1 MTEIATAAKALQDGS
16 LVAFPTETVYG
27 LGADATNASAVARI
41 FDVKGR
47 PKNHP
52 LIVHVFDVSQIN
64 DWARE
69 IPNYAFDLA
78 NAFWPGPMTL
88 VLRRTD
94 LAKDFITGSQ
104 DTVGL
109 RIPSHPVARE
119 LLRTFSELGGKGVAA
134 PSANLFGRVSP
145 TSAPDVLAEL
155 GERLVSGDLILDG
168 GSAEVGVE
176 STIIDCTRSAPAV
189 LRPGAITKGMIQ
201 EVTGLD
207 LLDEQTE
214 IRVSGSL
221 ESHYAPRAKVLLD
234 QEPLAGD
241 GLVAL
246 SSIPTPSGVIRI
258 ASPDN
263 SEQYARMLYGALRE
277 ADRLGLERVV
287 AVLPEGEDI
296 AVAVRDRLKRS
307 GA

>member
-27 LGADATNASAVARI
+27 LGADATNPSAVARI

-52 LIVHVFDVSQIN
+52 LIVHVLDVSQIN

-69 IPNYAFDLA
+69 IPSYAVELA

>member
-52 LIVHVFDVSQIN
+52 LIVHVLDVSQIN

-69 IPNYAFDLA
+69 IPSYAVELA